1 MAIKKT
7 LLNCATLF
15 ILLITEVAL
24 ADWTVSF
31 NEPLNNKSAISASIS
46 GEVTNETLTTL
57 AVELDNIDVSEL
69 LSYEGQ
75 KLTFTPIEALSLGT
89 HTIRLLIIQPDGSS
103 IEKAQWS
110 FNIRPEMVSKKNTVA
125 VKASNI
131 AAAEKWLKS
140 SSFSAD
146 TQTELS
152 YRVKSKSIGG
162 NLPDHTVLTGSGNVQ
177 STLSGEKLSLT
188 MSGNYFVQ
196 SEKDLALTGK
206 RVDLGEYRIA
216 AKYAGEAGNA
226 NLILGHHDLG
236 LNSILMS
243 NFYRRGLS
251 AEISDN
257 EQRITANIFSF
268 NPESLAG
275 SEDFT
280 GLSDSKNRLEGASI
294 SVKPFSTAA
303 NALTVTGLYY
313 DGEKSTAG
321 IAANDS
327 DKVSTGSGWGL
338 IIETKL
344 LDEKVDIRGEYAN
357 SQYDLDGDFG
367 LAPEDNSDAISLD
380 IKARPFNTLYLFNAP
395 MDIIFGTKYER
406 VDTFFQSLA
415 NPGIFSDHETVTAT
429 SDVYWGGLSTNL
441 QWSNET
447 NNVDDLIN
455 APTDKLRDFNWS
467 TQYAFARQKNA
478 FEWLGSPS
486 LSFYGFVSDLDR
498 DKTPTGYTGPDTDF
512 SSESYTVEGRTNY
525 KAMSWSLSHQYSTF
539 DDNNDLQSDTVNN
552 LSSLGFYWTPSNSLS
567 LNSSIQYDVL
577 EDKDV
582 DINTH
587 TGRLNFGINSV
598 LVKDKIN
605 LSLNYNLNHSSGNG
619 DSQESYTIN
628 SELGWTIR
636 AATTNN
642 PGLSLALRGSLGN
655 TKGSNTIDENN
666 YQIFA
671 ILRVTAAVSTDH

>member
-1 MAIKKT
+1 MKKI
-7 LLNCATLF
+7 LLNCASLF
-15 ILLITEVAL
+15 LMFVTGVAL
-24 ADWTVSF
+24 ADWSADFNDPLTDKSIISVS
-31 NEPLNNKSAISASIS
+31 LS
-46 GEVTNETLTTL
+46 GEITNETLTTL

-69 LSYEGQ
+69 LSYEEQ
-75 KLTFTPIEALSLGT
+75 KLSFTPIEALSPGL
-89 HTIRLLIIQPDGSS
+89 HVIRLLTMQPDGSS
-103 IEKAQWS
+103 LEKAQWS
-110 FNIRPEMVSKKNTVA
+110 FSIRPEMVSKKNTEA

-146 TQTELS
+146 TQTEIS
-152 YRVKSKSIGG
+152 YRIKSKNIGG
-162 NLPDHTVLTGSGNVQ
+162 NLPDHTILTGSGNVQ
-177 STLSGEKLSLT
+177 SSLRGKKLSLT

-196 SEKDLALTGK
+196 SEKELALTGK

-216 AKYAGEAGNA
+216 AKYAGEAGIA
-226 NLILGHHDLG
+226 NLTLGHHDLG

-280 GLSDSKNRLEGASI
+280 GLSDSRNRLDGASVT
-294 SVKPFSTAA
+294 VKPFSANP

-313 DGEKSTAG
+313 DGERTTAG

-327 DKVSTGSGWGL
+327 NEVSTGSGWGL

-344 LDEKVDIRGEYAN
+344 LDEKIHIRGEYAN
-357 SQYDLDGDFG
+357 SQYDLDGDIG
-367 LAPEDNSDAISLD
+367 LAPEDNSDAITLD
-380 IKARPFNTLYLFNAP
+380 IKARPFNELSLLNTP
-395 MDIIFGTKYER
+395 MDIIFGSKYER

-415 NPGIFSDHETVTAT
+415 NPGIFSDHETITAT

-455 APTDKLRDFNWS
+455 VPTDRLRDFNWS
-467 TQYAFARQKNA
+467 SQYAFANQTNA
-478 FEWLGSPS
+478 LEWLGSPS
-486 LSFYGFVSDLDR
+486 LSFSGFVSDLER
-498 DKTPTGYTGPDTDF
+498 DKTPTGYSGPDTDF
-512 SSESYTVEGRTNY
+512 SSESYTLEGRANY
-525 KAMSWSLSHQYSTF
+525 KAMSWSLSHQYSVF
-539 DDNNDLQSDTVNN
+539 EDNSNLQSDTANN
-552 LSSLGFYWTPSNSLS
+552 LSSLGLYWTPSNRLS
-567 LNSSIQYDVL
+567 MNSSIQYDVL
-577 EDKDV
+577 EDKDF
-582 DINTH
+582 DT
-587 TGRLNFGINSV
+587 TTYSRRLNFGINSV

-619 DSQESYTIN
+619 DSQENYTIN

-655 TKGSNTIDENN
+655 TKGSNIIDENN

-671 ILRVTAAVSTDH
+671 ILRITAAVSTGH